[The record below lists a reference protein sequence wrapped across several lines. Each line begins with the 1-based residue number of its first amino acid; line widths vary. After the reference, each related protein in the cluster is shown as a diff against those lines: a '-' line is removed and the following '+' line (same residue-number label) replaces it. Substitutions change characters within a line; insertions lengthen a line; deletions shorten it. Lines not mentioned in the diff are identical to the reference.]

1 MTEKQKLNRDKQAD
15 VLRRTQA
22 QRKEQKKEQAL
33 KAIQEIIDR
42 KQPLTFANI
51 AKVAGCSIAYLYKW
65 SEITTYIHDLQQ
77 KNETQLHSL
86 EAEGESKPNS
96 LKTLHGVARQRIS
109 KLEAEIRELKVQN
122 EKLRG
127 HVTEIYELRDECDRL
142 RTQYR
147 ELTNP
152 APSNKV
158 VSIRPFSQKLT
169 EDRSIPTADLDPPS
183 ESEIFESIKS
193 IGIKLNSKLKQEI
206 THHELNTVKLSIE
219 AFQQYRSK
227 TAVTNPEGCLLTMIR
242 DEAEPNGQHTFE
254 SFDSI
259 SSINSDPTIQIQ
271 REPKELLSLDKLQE
285 LSNIFNKKHE

>member
-22 QRKEQKKEQAL
+22 QRKEQKKEQVL
-33 KAIQEIIDR
+33 KAIQEILTQ

-65 SEITTYIHDLQQ
+65 PEITTYIHDLQQ
-77 KNETQLHSL
+77 KNETQLHPL
-86 EAEGESKPNS
+86 EEEGESKPNS
-96 LKTLHGVARQRIS
+96 LKTLHEVARQRIS
-109 KLEAEIRELKVQN
+109 KLEAEIKELKVQN

-127 HVTEIYELRDECDRL
+127 HVTEIYELRDEGDRL

-152 APSNKV
+152 VPSDKV
-158 VSIRPFSQKLT
+158 VPIRPLSQKPT
-169 EDRSIPTADLDPPS
+169 EHPSIPILNSDSPS
-183 ESEIFESIKS
+183 ESEIFESIES

-206 THHELNTVKLSIE
+206 IHHDLNTVKLSIE

-227 TAVTNPEGCLLTMIR
+227 TAVANPEGCLLTMIR
-242 DEAEPNGQHTFE
+242 DEAEPNGQHTSE
-254 SFDSI
+254 SIDSI
-259 SSINSDPTIQIQ
+259 SSINSDPTIRIQ

-285 LSNIFNKKHE
+285 LSNIFTKKHE